1 MVEKTRS
8 NCNDVRFLIIL
19 QNIGTSA
26 GDVDVSGGTAGLDH
40 ALGGDVVGQVVSVV
54 RGVASD

>member
-1 MVEKTRS
+1 M
-8 NCNDVRFLIIL
+8 IIL

-26 GDVDVSGGTAGLDH
+26 GDVSVSGGATGLDQ

-54 RGVASD
+54 RGVASDCCGY